1 MVVLSTSDYVLY
13 AGFELCLGLF
23 FCLGFLIQCKV
34 HVWGVN
40 LIPNKIQ
47 AFYIKK
53 KNQLNKSCFYA
64 VLLEKISMLWLSKL
78 GLKVKPRF
86 LTAPFWAQILQRPP
100 LDYPWWGL
108 PASCWVLPWVLQI
121 IISSDGDTKCLRDEG
136 ALKCMFR
143 YQICESMF
151 STQRSLHPRWKTCS
165 GRCPGAWKWRVGA
178 GLGNHWVH
186 PPAWAVLQKLK
197 AVLAWFVPNI

>member
-1 MVVLSTSDYVLY
+1 
-13 AGFELCLGLF
+13 
-23 FCLGFLIQCKV
+23 
-34 HVWGVN
+34 
-40 LIPNKIQ
+40 
-47 AFYIKK
+47 
-53 KNQLNKSCFYA
+53 
-64 VLLEKISMLWLSKL
+64 MLWLSKL

-143 YQICESMF
+143 YQIFESMF

-165 GRCPGAWKWRVGA
+165 GRCPAAWKWRFGA

-186 PPAWAVLQKLK
+186 PQPELYSRNWKQYLHGLFLTSK
-197 AVLAWFVPNI
+197 AGRSTASHWEPCLLFSQSLL